1 MKLDA
6 TVFRYITKEEFRVMT
21 AIEMGMRNHEIVP
34 VPLIESIAKL
44 NRGGTFKII
53 QTLLRHKLV
62 AHDNKKYDGYRL
74 TYLGFD
80 FLALRALMLRG
91 SIIGVGRRL
100 GVGKESDV
108 HFCQGANGDTLA
120 LKLHRLGRISFRSI
134 KSNRDYMKHR
144 THGSWMYMA
153 RLAAVKEFAYMKALY
168 DEGFPV
174 PTPIDQNRHCVVM
187 SLIDA
192 VPMYH
197 IKDMPSPHVVLERL
211 MRLLIRLG
219 RAGIIHGDY
228 NEFNLMIGN
237 DLKVTLID
245 FPQIVHL
252 NHPNAAE
259 YFDRDVRSICE
270 YFRRRCD
277 IEVEE
282 YPTFDEVLK
291 EVAADGGA
299 VLASLEVQGLGQE
312 DDALLL
318 AAHSAPTREDAEES
332 TALDEED
339 DTALDEND
347 DEDVVDDE
355 LASKDIAASDE
366 AASGA
371 QAFDDLLPEGGRA
384 EMLIAAE
391 EEKALFEDTVAE
403 VPEETPEAN
412 CTTDAVA
419 ADTKGDA
426 EEDGEAAAGS
436 SDDGSEADEAPGA
449 VNISTGRKT
458 RKRQTAKE
466 ARKNLQ
472 KQQKQRPA
480 KANNQKSRE
489 NRKARNEVKEYFM

>member
-6 TVFRYITKEEFRVMT
+6 TVFRYITKEEFRIMT
-21 AIEMGMRNHEIVP
+21 AIEMGMRNHELVP

-62 AHDNKKYDGYRL
+62 AHENKKYDGYRL

-80 FLALRALMLRG
+80 FLALRAMMLRG

-108 HFCQGANGDTLA
+108 HYCQGANGETLA

-134 KSNRDYMKHR
+134 KKNRDYMRHR
-144 THGSWMYMA
+144 SHGSWMYMA

-192 VPMYH
+192 VPMYT
-197 IKDMPSPHVVLERL
+197 IKEMPSPHKILERL

-252 NHPNAAE
+252 SHPNARE
-259 YFDRDVRSICE
+259 LFDRDVRSICE

-277 IEVEE
+277 LEVEE
-282 YPTFDEVLK
+282 YPTFDEVLQ
-291 EVAADGGA
+291 EVEADGGA
-299 VLASLEVQGLGQE
+299 VLSSLEVQGLGKD
-312 DDALLL
+312 DDALLV
-318 AAHSAPTREDAEES
+318 AAHGVRDDEVGEVLDDDDEGA
-332 TALDEED
+332 DEED
-339 DTALDEND
+339 VDAEADVEEEADATA
-347 DEDVVDDE
+347 ED
-355 LASKDIAASDE
+355 APCGE
-366 AASGA
+366 APGNA
-371 QAFDDLLPEGGRA
+371 QAFDALVPEGGR
-384 EMLIAAE
+384 EELLVAAE
-391 EEKALFEDTVAE
+391 EEEALLDISAI
-403 VPEETPEAN
+403 EEAVQAN
-412 CTTDAVA
+412 STSDSGAANAQAAAVVEQA
-419 ADTKGDA
+419 APGSD
-426 EEDGEAAAGS
+426 EEDEA
-436 SDDGSEADEAPGA
+436 SEASEGEGPGA
-449 VNISTGRKT
+449 VTIHSGKKVRK
-458 RKRQTAKE
+458 KQSAKE

-472 KQQKQRPA
+472 KQQKAKPA
-480 KANNQKSRE
+480 RANNQKARE
-489 NRKARNEVKEYFM
+489 ARKARHDVKEYFM